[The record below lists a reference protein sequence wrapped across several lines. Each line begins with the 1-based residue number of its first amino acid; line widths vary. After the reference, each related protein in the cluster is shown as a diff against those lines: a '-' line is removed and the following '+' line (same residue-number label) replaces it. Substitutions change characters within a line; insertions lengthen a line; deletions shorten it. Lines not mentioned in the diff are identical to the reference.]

1 MKPLYPSNISSSS
14 VYLPETAPI
23 TGLMTIREPLAIRLA
38 KTKTQT
44 KETLDSLDSI
54 LSKREQTMA
63 AIDEVTQDR
72 QTITNH
78 EANPFT
84 EDGYIRN
91 IRSKE
96 YTALLDS
103 QLISE
108 QQNTI
113 FILGAVSTITL
124 VTLIGSLY
132 LRK

>member
-38 KTKTQT
+38 KPKTT
-44 KETLDSLDSI
+44 KEMLDSLDSI
-54 LSKREQTMA
+54 LSKREQTKA
-63 AIDEVTQDR
+63 AMDEITQDR
-72 QTITNH
+72 PTITNH

-96 YTALLDS
+96 HTALLDS